1 MNVSSIDDDIDTW
14 IVSRLGDPWKFLF
27 VDFDVAMLSGL
38 VMLVFFTAG
47 LQLLGAA
54 VGGGLG
60 YWMHR
65 SRQNKPRG
73 YLLHLGYWLLPHA
86 LSLLKRTPP
95 SYCMEMLG

>member
-1 MNVSSIDDDIDTW
+1 MDDDVDTY

-38 VMLVFFTAG
+38 LMLGLFTAG
-47 LQLLGAA
+47 LQLLGVAL
-54 VGGGLG
+54 GGGLG
-60 YWMHR
+60 YCLHR

-73 YLLHLGYWLLPHA
+73 YMRHLGYWLLPHS
-86 LSLLKRTPP
+86 LSFLRRTPP